1 MKQCILVALACIFVV
16 AAATSGSSQN
26 SFPHKSATGYFSP
39 RRSSIP
45 SSFDFIVIGGG
56 TAGSVVASRLSENS
70 RNKVLLLERGSDT
83 SNEVKFDVPRN
94 WDVTPV
100 STADK
105 FTFLDFHNE
114 PVVNWN
120 EAKARVSQGF
130 ALGGTTVINAEMWV
144 RGHQNDFDRWANNFG
159 ATGWSYN
166 DVLPYFKKIETNTF
180 KYGIN
185 PAYHG
190 ITGPLKVTPSDD
202 HSPEDQALINAAAA
216 YGIPFNTDINGG
228 QQLTSPLGTAAF
240 HDMTISGGVRQ
251 NAYKAYIQPNL
262 QRKNL
267 YVVDSALV
275 TKINF
280 NRNKRATSVTWYDTL
295 ERRVVTSY
303 ASEEIVLSAG
313 GIQTPK
319 LLQLSGIGD
328 AAHLES
334 LGIDVV
340 KHLPGVGQNLQDHPI
355 TNLGATGLGLPEPQ
369 GQALNAQTYN
379 QWLVNKTGPYAS
391 IGGRALY
398 MLRTKYQNET
408 NDPRPDVQV
417 IGGSPGNNV
426 FGAMYL
432 LHPHS
437 RGYVKIHDN
446 NPFVD
451 PLPVANNY
459 QDPRDAK
466 VHCEGLRMLFGI
478 WKTISPNV
486 ALTTGPSDINDDYS
500 CAYYITGAA
509 PWSIGNSNTGNHW
522 SGTARIGAAN
532 DANAVVDARLR
543 VYGVTGL
550 RVADASVFPEVT
562 SGNTQAPT
570 YMVGEKAAAMIL
582 EDC

>member
-1 MKQCILVALACIFVV
+1 MKQIVLLAFAALVVV
-16 AAATSGSSQN
+16 ATATSSSGN
-26 SFPHKSATGYFSP
+26 TFPYKSATGYFSP

-45 SSFDFIVIGGG
+45 SSFDYIVVGGG
-56 TAGSVVASRLSENS
+56 AAGSVVASRLSEDS

-83 SNEVKFDVPRN
+83 SNDVTFDVPRN

-100 STADK
+100 SVADK
-105 FTFLDFHNE
+105 YTFLNFHNE

-130 ALGGTTVINAEMWV
+130 ALGGTTIINAEMFV
-144 RGHQNDFDRWANNFG
+144 RGHPNDFDRWASNYG
-159 ATGWSYN
+159 ATGWTFN
-166 DVLPYFKKIETNTF
+166 EVLPFFKKIETNTF
-180 KYGIN
+180 KAAIN
-185 PAYHG
+185 PSYHG
-190 ITGPLKVTPSDD
+190 TTGPLKVTPSTEQA
-202 HSPEDQALINAAAA
+202 PEDLALMNAAAA
-216 YGIPFNTDINGG
+216 YGIPFNNDINGPN
-228 QQLTSPLGTAAF
+228 QLTSSLGGAAF
-240 HDMTISGGVRQ
+240 HDMTISGGIRQ
-251 NAYKAYIQPNL
+251 NAYRAYIQPNL
-262 QRKNL
+262 NRRNL

-280 NRNKRATSVTWYDTL
+280 NNRKRATSVTWYDTL
-295 ERRVVTSY
+295 EQRVVTSY
-303 ASEEIVLSAG
+303 ASSEIVISSG
-313 GIQTPK
+313 GIGTPK

-328 AAHLES
+328 SAHLES

-355 TNLGATGLGLPEPQ
+355 TNLGASGLGLPEPV
-369 GQALNAQTYN
+369 GQTLNAASYN
-379 QWLVNKTGPYAS
+379 QWLVNKTGPYSS

-398 MLRTKYQNET
+398 MLRTKYHNST
-408 NDPRPDVQV
+408 NDPRPDIEV
-417 IGGSPGNNV
+417 IGGSPGSTV
-426 FGAMYL
+426 FGAVYL

-451 PLPVANNY
+451 PLPVGNNY
-459 QDPRDAK
+459 QDPRDAAT
-466 VHCEGLRMLFGI
+466 HCEGLRMLFNI

-486 ALTTGPSDINDDYS
+486 VLSTGPSDWSDGS

-509 PWSIGNSNTGNHW
+509 PWSVGNSNTGNHW

-582 EDC
+582 EDN